1 MCFFV
6 FLEQELTG
14 VLEDVLG
21 DGDDDNSVLT
31 RDTVFAKLN
40 FCLNT
45 GSFNVRGNNTDTA
58 TGKYLV
64 WPFFS
69 R

>member
-1 MCFFV
+1 M
-6 FLEQELTG
+6 
-14 VLEDVLG
+14 LEDVLG

-45 GSFNVRGNNTDTA
+45 GSFNIRGNNTDIA

-64 WPFFS
+64 APFFS